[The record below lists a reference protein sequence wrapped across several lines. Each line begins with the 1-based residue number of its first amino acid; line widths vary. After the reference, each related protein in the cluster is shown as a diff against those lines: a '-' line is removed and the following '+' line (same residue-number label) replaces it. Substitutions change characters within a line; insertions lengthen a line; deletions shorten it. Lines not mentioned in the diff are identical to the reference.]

1 MVYIDFR
8 IMIISTLIITPMTDK
23 QQAVMEILMSVK
35 TITCLK
41 RGCIQCDIYE
51 EYDGDGQKILYM
63 EKWQTKEDMYNHIR
77 SNLYLR
83 VLNAIELGNKPPEV
97 CFHEDSE
104 TMGIGLIE
112 AIRVE
117 STVEQD

>member
-1 MVYIDFR
+1 
-8 IMIISTLIITPMTDK
+8 MIISTIVITPMPDK
-23 QQAVMEILMSVK
+23 HQAVIEILVSVK
-35 TITCLK
+35 TITRLK
-41 RGCIQCDIYE
+41 HGCMHCEIYE
-51 EYDGDGQKILYM
+51 EYGNGQEILYI

>member
-1 MVYIDFR
+1 
-8 IMIISTLIITPMTDK
+8 MTDK

-35 TITCLK
+35 TITRLK

-51 EYDGDGQKILYM
+51 EYGDGQKILYM
-63 EKWQTKEDMYNHIR
+63 EKWQAKGDMYQHIQ

-83 VLNAIELGNKPPEV
+83 VLNAIELSSKPPEV
-97 CFHEDSE
+97 SFHEDSE
-104 TMGIGLIE
+104 TTGIALIE

-117 STVEQD
+117 STVKQDS